1 MAIETILS
9 GWKYR
14 EAGTD
19 KWYDSVAG
27 HVSEIYVDLLA
38 NHQIPDPFIDDNETR
53 VQWVAEK
60 TWEYSAKFTGPDHW
74 PLAKSKL
81 VFEGLDT
88 LADVFLNDRM
98 ILRANNMFLAQTVK
112 VDMAD
117 LSTTN
122 ELRIVFHS
130 VDLWT
135 KELELKY
142 GKRFCWNGDSRRLY
156 ARKAQYQFGWDWG
169 PRLISCGPYKPVKF
183 VTYHALIENVYV
195 RSDLPSP
202 MRAVVSVDVEYA
214 NASGHSLRVDV
225 YLRDPKTTSFR
236 LVTSTMRQHTSFE
249 LPDPNLWYP
258 NGHGEQALY
267 HIELRLIQPESNL
280 VLDLWSHKFGIR
292 RIELIE
298 EPLVGQDGSSFFFQ
312 VNGVPVFARGVNWI
326 PSHLFPSQV
335 KAKDYQKWLE
345 MAVNANQNIVRVWGG
360 GYYEHEDFYAECDRL
375 GLMVWQDFMF
385 ACGQY
390 PAQLKQF
397 RSAVEKEVVHQIKR
411 LRNFACLAIYT
422 GNNEDYQIAE
432 VYGLQ
437 WDKNNDTGNY
447 LKTDFPA
454 RHIYERLI
462 PQALRRLHP
471 DVAYKPGSPWGGS
484 GTRDPMVGDI
494 HQWDVWHGTQERYQ
508 HWDRLG
514 GRFVSEFGMEGLP
527 SMETLRRCITMPK
540 ELYPQSRL
548 MDFHNKA
555 VGAERRLATYVIENF
570 KVDKMDLES
579 WVYVTQL
586 MQAECIAYALRSW
599 KRQWKGAGR
608 YYTGGSLIWQMNDC
622 WPTSSWSV
630 VDFYGTPKLAYF
642 ALKRE
647 SRNITISIVRAD
659 GFFDISGFN
668 STSQVVSGKL
678 LVYFYVVGSSTPIRC
693 MAVPSVCLW
702 RNRSSEL
709 LKEQAVPQSQVVYC
723 RLVDEDDFEIC
734 NTSDWP
740 QPLKY
745 LIFPPISINVD
756 REPGYIR
763 LSANQPVKGVHI
775 FAEATAFEDNGFDLF
790 PCNPRQ
796 IRGTGLRHSTKIR
809 LKYYSRTEKDI
820 VTLAS

>member
-9 GWKYR
+9 GWRYR

-27 HVSEIYVDLLA
+27 HVTEIYVDLLA
-38 NHQIPDPFIDDNETR
+38 NHQIPDPFMDDNEAR

-60 TWEYSAKFTGPDHW
+60 TWEYSAKFPISGLW
-74 PLAKSKL
+74 PLARSKL

-88 LADVFLNDRM
+88 LADVFLNDKL
-98 ILRANNMFLAQTVK
+98 ILKANNMFLAHTVK
-112 VDMAD
+112 VDKAD

-122 ELRIVFHS
+122 ELKIVFHS

-135 KELELKY
+135 KKLELKY
-142 GKRFCWNGDSRRLY
+142 GKRYCWNGDSRRVY

-169 PRLISCGPYKPVKF
+169 PRLISCGPYKPVRF
-183 VTYHALIENVYV
+183 VTYHALIENAYV
-195 RSDLPSP
+195 RSDLQSLT
-202 MRAVVSVDVEYA
+202 RAVVSVDVEVE
-214 NASGHSLRVDV
+214 NASGHPLRVDV
-225 YLRDPKTTSFR
+225 YFGDPETTSLR
-236 LVTSTMRQHTSFE
+236 LVTSTMLQHTSFE
-249 LPDPNLWYP
+249 VSDPNLWYP
-258 NGHGEQALY
+258 NGYGAQALY
-267 HIELRLIQPESNL
+267 HVELRLVQQGSNL
-280 VLDLWSHKFGIR
+280 ILDSWSHKFGIR
-292 RIELIE
+292 RLELRE
-298 EPLVGQDGSSFFFQ
+298 ELFVGQDGSSFFFQ
-312 VNGVPVFARGVNWI
+312 VNKVPIFTRGVNWI

-335 KAKDYQKWLE
+335 RSWDYRNWLE
-345 MAVNANQNIVRVWGG
+345 MAAKANQNMVRVWGG
-360 GYYEHEDFYAECDRL
+360 GYYEHNDFYTECDRL

-390 PAQLKQF
+390 PAQVKQF
-397 RSAVEKEVVHQIKR
+397 RRTVKREVVHQIKR
-411 LRNFACLAIYT
+411 LRNFASLAIYT

-432 VYGLQ
+432 VYELQ
-437 WDKNNDTGNY
+437 WDKNDDSGDY
-447 LKTDFPA
+447 LNTDFPA

-462 PQALRRLHP
+462 PQTLRILHR
-471 DVAYKPGSPWGGS
+471 DVAYKPGSPWGGL

-508 HWDRLG
+508 NWDQLG

-527 SMETLRRCITMPK
+527 SMETLRRCITVCQ

-548 MDFHNKA
+548 MDSHNKA

-570 KVDKMDLES
+570 RVDKMDLES

-608 YYTGGSLIWQMNDC
+608 YYNGGSLVWQMNDC

-630 VDFYGTPKLAYF
+630 VDFYGNTKLAYF

-647 SRNITISIVRAD
+647 SRNITLSIVRAN
-659 GFFDISGFN
+659 GFFDVSGFN
-668 STSQVVSGKL
+668 STSQVISGKL
-678 LVYFYVVGSSTPIRC
+678 LLYFYEVGSSVPVRCIVGPII
-693 MAVPSVCLW
+693 SLW
-702 RNRSSEL
+702 RNGSSDLMEG
-709 LKEQAVPQSQVVYC
+709 QVVSQSQVVYC

-745 LIFPPISINVD
+745 LIFPLISINID
-756 REPGYIR
+756 RGPGYIR
-763 LSANQPVKGVHI
+763 LSANQPVKGVQI
-775 FAEATAFEDNGFDLF
+775 VAEATTFEDNGFDLF
-790 PCNPRQ
+790 PCDPRQ
-796 IRGTGLRHSTKIR
+796 IKAIGLRHSTVIR
-809 LKYYSRTEKDI
+809 LVYYSRSEWDTIKF
-820 VTLAS
+820 SS